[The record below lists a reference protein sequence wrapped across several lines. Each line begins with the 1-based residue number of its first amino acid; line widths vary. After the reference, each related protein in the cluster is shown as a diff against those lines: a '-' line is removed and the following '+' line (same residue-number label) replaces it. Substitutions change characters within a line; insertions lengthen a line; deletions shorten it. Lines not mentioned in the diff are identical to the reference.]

1 MEFACYTCGR
11 NSTAGFPQAGF
22 SPEKVKPVLDDL
34 AKLWDGSRA
43 TGREWLAAR
52 CGRG

>member
-1 MEFACYTCGR
+1 MLYLRPEFYR
-11 NSTAGFPQAGF
+11 RLSAGGF
-22 SPEKVKPVLDDL
+22 SPEKMKPVLDDL